1 MKRIDVLFNDL
12 ILLRSKAGI
21 ATVADQFLKV
31 FPTIDKKITIT
42 RLSEL
47 ALMRPFLGAGRNAPF
62 TGRVSPDAA
71 GLLARAKQLA
81 AEQAVSGLRA
91 YARWVIDPKY
101 RPAIFFEPD
110 MLPLPMGKKR
120 VAVINDLSVLLFPQ
134 WHPAHRVNGYRKYF
148 LQSVQTTD
156 QFISISEA
164 SKLDFIKFTSI
175 AADRV
180 HVAPLAPRSQ
190 FQPQSQAAQDS
201 ARKKFSITKDYF
213 VFLSTLEPRKNLP
226 GLLDAWEKTSPG
238 FRKNHELLL
247 VGSMGWKTDALVARL
262 QQPVFAE
269 SLRWLGRVE
278 DEDLVPLLAGAQALL
293 YPSLYEGFG
302 LPPLEAMAVGTPV
315 ICSDRGALGETV
327 GDAAWKV
334 NPDKPETIREAIEG
348 IGKERARW
356 ARAGTTWVKGYSW
369 DTFSKVASQVFRSL
383 MSDMN

>member
-1 MKRIDVLFNDL
+1 MKRIEVLFNDL

-31 FPTIDKKITIT
+31 FPSVDNQITVT

-47 ALMRPFLGAGRNAPF
+47 ALMRPFLGAGKNAPF
-62 TGRVSPDAA
+62 TGRISPDAS

-81 AEQAVSGLRA
+81 AEQAVSGLRN
-91 YARWVIDPKY
+91 YARWVMEPRY

-134 WHPAHRVNGYRKYF
+134 WHPAHRISGYRKFF
-148 LQSVQTTD
+148 LQAVQTTD

-175 AADRV
+175 AENRI
-180 HVAPLAPRSQ
+180 HVAQLAPRAQ
-190 FQPQSQAAQDS
+190 FQPQTENAQRAAQ
-201 ARKKFSITKDYF
+201 KKFSVSKDYF
-213 VFLSTLEPRKNLP
+213 LFLSTLEPRKNIQ
-226 GLLDAWEKTSPG
+226 GLLDGWEKTSAT

-247 VGSMGWKTDALVARL
+247 VGSMGWKSDALVSRL
-262 QQPVFAE
+262 QEPLFAE
-269 SLRWLGRVE
+269 SVRWLGRVE
-278 DEDLVPLLAGAQALL
+278 DVDLVPLLAGAQALV
-293 YPSLYEGFG
+293 YPSFYEGFG

-327 GDAAWKV
+327 GNAAWKV
-334 NPDKPETIREAIEG
+334 NPDKPETIREALEG
-348 IGKERARW
+348 IGAERARW
-356 ARAGTTWVKGYSW
+356 SRAGTAWAKGFSW
-369 DTFSKVASQVFRSL
+369 ETFSRVASGVFRNL
-383 MSDMN
+383 MSDLN

>member
-1 MKRIDVLFNDL
+1 MKRIEVLFNDL

-21 ATVADQFLKV
+21 ATVADQFLRV
-31 FPTIDKKITIT
+31 FPTIDKQITVT

-47 ALMRPFLGAGRNAPF
+47 ALMQPFLSAGKNSPF
-62 TGRVSPDAA
+62 VGRVKPDA
-71 GLLARAKQLA
+71 GGILARAKQFA
-81 AEQAVSGLRA
+81 TEQAVSGIRS
-91 YARWVIDPKY
+91 YSRWVLEPRY

-110 MLPLPMGKKR
+110 MLPLPMGQKR
-120 VAVINDLSVLLFPQ
+120 VAVINDLSVLMFPQ
-134 WHPAHRVNGYRKYF
+134 WHPAHRVSGYRKYF

-156 QFISISEA
+156 EFISISEA

-175 AADRV
+175 AADRI
-180 HVAPLAPRSQ
+180 HVAPLAPRAQ
-190 FQPQSQAAQDS
+190 FQPQSQVAQDS
-201 ARKKFSITKDYF
+201 ARKKFSVTKHYF
-213 VFLSTLEPRKNLP
+213 IFLSTLEPRKNLP

-247 VGSMGWKTDALVARL
+247 VGSMGWKSDALLARL
-262 QQPVFAE
+262 QQPIFAE

-278 DEDLVPLLAGAQALL
+278 DADLVPLLAGAQALL

-327 GDAAWKV
+327 GAAAWKV

-348 IGKERARW
+348 IGAERARW
-356 ARAGTTWVKGYSW
+356 SRAGTAWAKNFSW
-369 DTFSKVASQVFRSL
+369 DKFSKVASEVFRNL
-383 MSDMN
+383 MSEMN